1 MLIPCAFLT
10 FKSSSYWSVDEWVNE
25 CLPLFQLGQI
35 YVCDLSVSCEDTAEV
50 WGVERLAAC
59 LTCICCL
66 KVIKEDLVSWQ
77 WWVSYH
83 SGFIRV
89 VSQGRW
95 RLRALLDL
103 DLWNNCACQ
112 IKSCHIPSCTFAF
125 TWNLALQLPQAIV
138 SYTRRSFACQSGSA
152 SSLKSLTIS
161 ENRCHAILW
170 KNLLFR

>member
-1 MLIPCAFLT
+1 M
-10 FKSSSYWSVDEWVNE
+10 DEWVNE
-25 CLPLFQLGQI
+25 KLKLLIDCLLLFQLVQ
-35 YVCDLSVSCEDTAEV
+35 YMCDLSVSCEDTAEV

-83 SGFIRV
+83 SGFIRI

-112 IKSCHIPSCTFAF
+112 IKSCHIPSCTFTF
-125 TWNLALQLPQAIV
+125 TWNLTLQLLEAV
-138 SYTRRSFACQSGSA
+138 LSYSRRSFACQSRSA
-152 SSLKSLTIS
+152 SSLKKFK
-161 ENRCHAILW
+161 HQW
-170 KNLLFR
+170 KQMSRYTLNLLFR